1 MVGAITTFGRIPG
14 VLRPAIS
21 VPYLGLRPDTFLL
34 DASANVDCKPEYLA
48 QFGVMGSVYAERV
61 LRIPNP
67 TVALLTNGREDNKGD
82 ELTKAAFALL
92 KNSGVNFI
100 GNIEGYDLP
109 RGTANVVV
117 ADGMLGDVAL
127 KLSETLGE
135 ELMAWL
141 AARITD
147 PGSRA
152 IVAQAHALVDYAAIG
167 AMPLLGVNGLCLIG
181 HGKSQARAVVG
192 AVRMAQRVAQS
203 DFIAALTERMSTR
216 FS

>member
-1 MVGAITTFGRIPG
+1 MVHTGAGMVGAITTFGRIPG
-14 VLRPAIS
+14 VLRPAIG

-61 LRIPNP
+61 LGIPNP

-109 RGTANVVV
+109 RGTAHVVV
-117 ADGMLGDVAL
+117 ADGMLGNVAL

-141 AARITD
+141 AACITD

-167 AMPLLGVNGLCLIG
+167 AMPL
-181 HGKSQARAVVG
+181 A
-192 AVRMAQRVAQS
+192 
-203 DFIAALTERMSTR
+203 
-216 FS
+216 